1 MLMSSCGN
9 SNDITKKVELDNE
22 VANHS
27 LFASLTINDSIVDS
41 EKDLVTS
48 VSILNSTF
56 HHPLTIEYKL

>member
-9 SNDITKKVELDNE
+9 SNDITKKVKLDNE

-27 LFASLTINDSIVDS
+27 LFASLTINDSIIDS
-41 EKDLVTS
+41 QKDLVIS

-56 HHPLTIEYKL
+56 HYPLTIEYKL